1 MAPQS
6 IQLSTRRD
14 VGINHQKMEFLL
26 LAFLMNG
33 ADQHTAGFDAHHG
46 SGRQIRDG
54 DAGLT
59 DQLFRLIIC
68 VNTAQNRPFLVRT
81 VIQSELQKLFG
92 LLDGFAFEDLHGPE
106 IGLGEGLRLVVAF
119 LPRSKRLLI
128 SWPQS
133 PAVVIWEPPNKVCHC
148 FHCFPMYLP

>member
-1 MAPQS
+1 MIYAIPWGIAFFCLPIWRSKGDFWWLNWWFEPILASQS
-6 IQLSTRRD
+6 IQLSTSRD
-14 VGINHQKMEFLL
+14 VGINHQKMELLL

-33 ADQHTAGFDAHHG
+33 GEQHAAGLDAHHR

-54 DAGLT
+54 DAGLS

-106 IGLGEGLRLVVAF
+106 IGLENLAWF
-119 LPRSKRLLI
+119 LSN
-128 SWPQS
+128 SQES
-133 PAVVIWEPPNKVCHC
+133 
-148 FHCFPMYLP
+148 